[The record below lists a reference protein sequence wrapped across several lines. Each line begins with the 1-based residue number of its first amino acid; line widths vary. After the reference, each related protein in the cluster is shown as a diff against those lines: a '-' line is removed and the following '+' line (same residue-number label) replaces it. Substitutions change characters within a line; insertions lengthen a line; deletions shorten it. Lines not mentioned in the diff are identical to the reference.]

1 MTAKDNLKTEAASAK
16 QKIRDAADAT
26 AEHASEA
33 KDESKRLAGV
43 YAERGKD
50 AIGSSLGDF
59 ASAVRRA
66 GDELDER
73 DQGLAAQLVSRAARG
88 LEDAAHSVSGTS
100 VDEVM
105 GSAKEFA
112 RRNPTAFTAGAV
124 LAGVALARFAK
135 ATSER
140 REPVAETQPTQPQ
153 PTVRTYPERTS
164 NVGLANP
171 IDA

>member
-1 MTAKDNLKTEAASAK
+1 MTAKDNLKTEADSAK

-26 AEHASEA
+26 VEYAEEA

-59 ASAVRRA
+59 ASAIRRA

-88 LEDAAHSVSGTS
+88 LEDAAHAVSGTN
-100 VDEVM
+100 VDDVL
-105 GSAKEFA
+105 GSTKAFA
-112 RRNPTAFTAGAV
+112 RRNPAAFTAGAV

-135 ATSER
+135 ATSEP
-140 REPVAETQPTQPQ
+140 REPEQPK
-153 PTVRTYPERTS
+153 VETYPERPA